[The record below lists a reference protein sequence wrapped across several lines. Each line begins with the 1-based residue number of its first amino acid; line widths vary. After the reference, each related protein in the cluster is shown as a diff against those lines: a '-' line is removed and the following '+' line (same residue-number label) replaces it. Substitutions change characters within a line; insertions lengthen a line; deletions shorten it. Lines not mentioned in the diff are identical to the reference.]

1 MKINYYLKKNHISL
15 IFLFLATLLI
25 LPKWILSF
33 SLFDEDII
41 LRIIN
46 DVSDAT
52 YFPIINSFSDLNFS
66 NSYSGNIDNLKLISY
81 PIIGLFVNSFFFKI
95 LGGFSFILL
104 ELVCT
109 TLFLWVFY
117 NIFLLLNFYKW
128 SSLALSVFFFILP
141 LILKDIATLDIESLK
156 ILSLN
161 FESFY
166 STRFPRPAISNL
178 FFFGFIFFIIKF
190 YKDDT
195 RSIKNTFII
204 TILISFTINI
214 FFYLFFIEFF
224 LLIIIFYLKFRNNL
238 FVFLLNNF
246 KHFFYCLLI
255 LLFFLIIFQS
265 QIFFSEPDYVRRLGV
280 FNINSEQKKILFEY
294 LYNFIFG
301 AEFLFLILINT
312 IFLFLT
318 NNKDIKIFYYLF
330 ISSIISPIFFFMILD
345 KGVDYYHFFNW
356 IVITGFLFPLI
367 STLYFLDNIVVKY
380 LKAHQHKSLIF
391 IFIFCSLFYSNL
403 NNFLNFKTKASNE
416 SLKRYELNEITKF
429 IYKNEL
435 FEKKNIEILNLN
447 YELSI
452 WLLLNDFNNF
462 SIIPVSFWTP
472 KTDYTIENE
481 LISSIKFLGLDKKNF
496 NDLIENKMKSWR
508 FKNEFVFN
516 YFGRKYL
523 ANSLVSFN
531 NNNSDYTQTEK
542 NFMLSNN
549 LLISH
554 QVIIPKSEID
564 RLLKKFEKDSII
576 INPDIV
582 IIDNE
587 VDKKIDKFNN
597 DDFCL
602 IFKNN
607 RFSIYSNNKSNP
619 KCLLSKN

>member
-1 MKINYYLKKNHISL
+1 
-15 IFLFLATLLI
+15 
-25 LPKWILSF
+25 
-33 SLFDEDII
+33 
-41 LRIIN
+41 
-46 DVSDAT
+46 
-52 YFPIINSFSDLNFS
+52 
-66 NSYSGNIDNLKLISY
+66 
-81 PIIGLFVNSFFFKI
+81 
-95 LGGFSFILL
+95 
-104 ELVCT
+104 
-109 TLFLWVFY
+109 
-117 NIFLLLNFYKW
+117 
-128 SSLALSVFFFILP
+128 
-141 LILKDIATLDIESLK
+141 
-156 ILSLN
+156 
-161 FESFY
+161 
-166 STRFPRPAISNL
+166 
-178 FFFGFIFFIIKF
+178 
-190 YKDDT
+190 
-195 RSIKNTFII
+195 
-204 TILISFTINI
+204 
-214 FFYLFFIEFF
+214 
-224 LLIIIFYLKFRNNL
+224 
-238 FVFLLNNF
+238 
-246 KHFFYCLLI
+246 
-255 LLFFLIIFQS
+255 
-265 QIFFSEPDYVRRLGV
+265 
-280 FNINSEQKKILFEY
+280 
-294 LYNFIFG
+294 
-301 AEFLFLILINT
+301 
-312 IFLFLT
+312 
-318 NNKDIKIFYYLF
+318 
-330 ISSIISPIFFFMILD
+330 MILD

-380 LKAHQHKSLIF
+380 LKAHQQKSLIF
-391 IFIFCSLFYSNL
+391 IFIFCSLFYFNL

>member
-1 MKINYYLKKNHISL
+1 MKINYYLKKNHIFL
-15 IFLFLATLLI
+15 IFLFLASLLI

-81 PIIGLFVNSFFFKI
+81 PVIGLFVNSFFFKI

-104 ELVCT
+104 ELLCT
-109 TLFLWVFY
+109 TLFLWIFY
-117 NIFLLLNFYKW
+117 NIFLLLNFSNW

-141 LILKDIATLDIESLK
+141 FILKDIATLNIESLK

-178 FFFGFIFFIIKF
+178 FFFSFILFIIKF
-190 YKDDT
+190 YKDDS

-224 LLIIIFYLKFRNNL
+224 LLIIICYLKFRNKL

-246 KHFFYCLLI
+246 MHFFYCLLI
-255 LLFFLIIFQS
+255 LLSFLIIFQS
-265 QIFFSEPDYVRRLGV
+265 QIFFSEPDYVSRLGV
-280 FNINSEQKKILFEY
+280 FDINSDQKKILFEY

-301 AEFLFLILINT
+301 VEFLFLILLNT
-312 IFLFLT
+312 TFLFLT

-330 ISSIISPIFFFMILD
+330 ISSVISPIFFFTILD

-367 STLYFLDNIVVKY
+367 STLYFFDNIVVKY
-380 LKAHQHKSLIF
+380 LKAYQHKSLIF

-416 SLKRYELNEITKF
+416 SLERYELNEITKF

-435 FEKKNIEILNLN
+435 FEKKDIEILNLN
-447 YELSI
+447 YKLSI

-531 NNNSDYTQTEK
+531 NDNSDYTQTEK

-587 VDKKIDKFNN
+587 VSKKIDKFNN
-597 DDFCL
+597 DNFCL

-619 KCLLSKN
+619 ECLLSKN